1 MNEPP
6 QSAGTNVHRPSLLSL
21 MLSRR
26 IVSAAIRVSFVVGTV
41 LNVINNGPQLWQQ
54 HSVSLWKV
62 LLNYLVPFCV
72 SSYSAARNELNRRG
86 H

>member
-6 QSAGTNVHRPSLLSL
+6 QSAVTSVHRPSLLSL